1 MIRINIMYKY
11 KSLII
16 QEATTIKFY
25 NSNNARMRAFI
36 RQGRRCRKI
45 LTRKQTPCKRRTH
58 PPTRSIL
65 RGLAGSQPNHSY
77 PNSSPHISWSTLPP
91 KSNGLFCCHES
102 FQWIL
107 AKSVKLFF
115 RNPANKRTNKQKTN
129 ADENITFLADITT
142 GPYKVA
148 NWLHPGSGLIS
159 DAQTAHRM
167 DSETESEKHN
177 RYIESNFIAICSQLL
192 GQFRSQAHTE
202 TQTHINSFIGANK
215 NPRDLKTNPP
225 KLSCSFLTSNLY
237 CI

>member
-1 MIRINIMYKY
+1 MLEWEHSFAKVADVA
-11 KSLII
+11 KSLL
-16 QEATTIKFY
+16 E
-25 NSNNARMRAFI
+25 N
-36 RQGRRCRKI
+36 
-45 LTRKQTPCKRRTH
+45 KRRVRGVHIH
-58 PPTRSIL
+58 PHGAFCGVLLGPNLTIATL
-65 RGLAGSQPNHSY
+65 TLALTYRDLHYHQNPMVYSVATS
-77 PNSSPHISWSTLPP
+77 L
-91 KSNGLFCCHES
+91 SNEFCQNRLSC
-102 FQWIL
+102 
-107 AKSVKLFF
+107 FF